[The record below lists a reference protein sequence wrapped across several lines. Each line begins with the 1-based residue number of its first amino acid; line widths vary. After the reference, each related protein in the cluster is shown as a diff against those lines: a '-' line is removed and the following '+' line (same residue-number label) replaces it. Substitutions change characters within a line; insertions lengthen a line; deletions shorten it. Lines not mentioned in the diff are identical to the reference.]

1 MNLQPRLLL
10 AATERGDCTM
20 IGDTTCDRTAERNP
34 AAEGR
39 TRPKLHPYALIFGA
53 TTVLSLG
60 IAIECR
66 SIAHLPSLLYGCLYW
81 EWWGFITAA
90 LWQLGIRGN
99 SFSKPS
105 AKTAVIHAALATVL
119 GITHLLLLGVLSPLE
134 EAVHVERSLPG
145 DVTSLLTF
153 NRLGMEVV
161 LYACA
166 CGMVATVLAQ
176 VRSQRE
182 TLKSVELE
190 RQLAAAH
197 LQALQSQMGPHF
209 LFNTLNTITSL
220 VDLGRSHEASEM
232 LSHLDVILR
241 RTLDQRVPG
250 KIPFHEELRVVEGY
264 LAIQKTRFSD
274 RLKVHIETS
283 EDALQGLVP
292 CFLLQPIVEN
302 AVQHG
307 IAPMENGGTIEARI
321 VRSGDQLRMQVRD
334 TGSVAQKSKTGHG
347 IGLSS
352 TRDRLAHFY
361 PGVHHFSAGPLP
373 TGGYEVTIEI
383 PYEVA
388 TA

>member
-1 MNLQPRLLL
+1 M
-10 AATERGDCTM
+10 T
-20 IGDTTCDRTAERNP
+20 GDTTRDRAAERNP

-39 TRPKLHPYALIFGA
+39 ARPKLHAYALIFGS

-81 EWWGFITAA
+81 EWWGLIIAV
-90 LWQLGIRGN
+90 LWGLGVQGK
-99 SFSKPS
+99 SLSKASP
-105 AKTAVIHAALATVL
+105 KRVIIHAVLATAL
-119 GITHLLLLGVLSPLE
+119 GVTHLLLLGALSPME
-134 EAVHVERSLPG
+134 EAVHFERSLPG
-145 DVTSLLTF
+145 GVTSLLTF
-153 NRLGMEVV
+153 NRLGMEIL

-166 CGMVATVLAQ
+166 CGMLATVLSQ

-182 TLKSVELE
+182 TLKWAELQ
-190 RQLAAAH
+190 RQLAAAQ
-197 LQALQSQMGPHF
+197 LQALQSQMEPHF

-241 RTLDQRVPG
+241 RTLHQRVPG

-264 LAIQKTRFSD
+264 LAIQKMRFSD

-321 VRSGDQLRMQVRD
+321 VRAGDQLRMQVRD
-334 TGSVAQKSKTGHG
+334 TGSAAQNFTSGHG

-361 PGVHHFSAGPLP
+361 PGMHQFSAGPTS

>member
-1 MNLQPRLLL
+1 MKLQDKSLLV
-10 AATERGDCTM
+10 AGGTGECAMTVE
-20 IGDTTCDRTAERNP
+20 TTRSQSVEKNAEVGIHR
-34 AAEGR
+34 R
-39 TRPKLHPYALIFGA
+39 SKLHPYALIFGC

-66 SIAHLPSLLYGCLYW
+66 SIAHLPSLLYGLLYW
-81 EWWGFITAA
+81 EWWGFVIATLGTQQKLLSKLSLKTSLIHAILA
-90 LWQLGIRGN
+90 VTLGI
-99 SFSKPS
+99 
-105 AKTAVIHAALATVL
+105 A
-119 GITHLLLLGVLSPLE
+119 HLLLLGALSPME
-134 EAVHVERSLPG
+134 QAVHLERSLPG
-145 DVTSLLTF
+145 GFTSLLTI
-153 NRLGMEVV
+153 NRLGMEIV

-166 CGMVATVLAQ
+166 CGMVATVLSQ
-176 VRSQRE
+176 MRSQRE
-182 TLKSVELE
+182 NLKSVELQ
-190 RQLAAAH
+190 RQLTAAQ
-197 LQALQSQMGPHF
+197 LQALQSQMEPHF
-209 LFNTLNTITSL
+209 LFNTLNTIASL

-241 RTLDQRVPG
+241 RTLHQRIPG

-274 RLKVHIETS
+274 RLTIQIETN
-283 EDALQGLVP
+283 EDALNGLVP

-307 IAPMENGGTIEARI
+307 IVPMEGGGTIEARI
-321 VRSGDQLRMQVRD
+321 IRSGDQLRMQVRD
-334 TGSVAQKSKTGHG
+334 SGSKAQSSTSGHG

-361 PGVHHFSAGPLP
+361 PGVHRFSAGPLP

>member
-1 MNLQPRLLL
+1 M
-10 AATERGDCTM
+10 TVETIRG
-20 IGDTTCDRTAERNP
+20 RTAEHNP
-34 AAEGR
+34 EAGIE
-39 TRPKLHPYALIFGA
+39 TRPKLHPYALIFGC

-66 SIAHLPSLLYGCLYW
+66 SIAHLPSLIYGLLYW
-81 EWWGFITAA
+81 EWWGFLITA
-90 LWQLGIRGN
+90 LWKLGTRGK
-99 SFSKPS
+99 FLSKLTL
-105 AKTAVIHAALATVL
+105 KTALTHIALAATF
-119 GITHLLLLGVLSPLE
+119 GTAHLLLLGSLSPME
-134 EAVHVERSLPG
+134 QVVHLERSLPG
-145 DVTSLLTF
+145 GTTSLLTI

-166 CGMVATVLAQ
+166 CGMVATVLTQ

-182 TLKSVELE
+182 TLKSVELQ
-190 RQLAAAH
+190 RQLTAAQ
-197 LQALQSQMGPHF
+197 LQALQSQMEPHF
-209 LFNTLNTITSL
+209 LFNTLNTINSL
-220 VDLGRSHEASEM
+220 VDLGRTHEASEM

-241 RTLDQRVPG
+241 RTLHQRVPG

-274 RLKVHIETS
+274 RLQVQIETS
-283 EDALQGLVP
+283 EDALNGLVP

-307 IAPMENGGTIEARI
+307 IAPMENGGTIEAWI

-334 TGSVAQKSKTGHG
+334 TGSKAQSSTAGHG

-361 PGVHHFSAGPLP
+361 PGVHQFSAGPLP

>member
-1 MNLQPRLLL
+1 
-10 AATERGDCTM
+10 
-20 IGDTTCDRTAERNP
+20 
-34 AAEGR
+34 
-39 TRPKLHPYALIFGA
+39 LIFGC

-60 IAIECR
+60 IAEECR
-66 SIAHLPSLLYGCLYW
+66 SIAHLPSLLYGCFYW
-81 EWWGFITAA
+81 EWWGVIIAVLWKLGTHEKLLSKLSLKTALINTVLA
-90 LWQLGIRGN
+90 TTLGI
-99 SFSKPS
+99 
-105 AKTAVIHAALATVL
+105 A
-119 GITHLLLLGVLSPLE
+119 HLLLLGALSPVE
-134 EAVHVERSLPG
+134 QAVHLERSLPG
-145 DVTSLLTF
+145 GVASILTL

-166 CGMVATVLAQ
+166 CGIVATVLSQ
-176 VRSQRE
+176 LRSQRE
-182 TLKSVELE
+182 TIESAELH
-190 RQLAAAH
+190 RQLAAAQ
-197 LQALQSQMGPHF
+197 LQALQSQMEPHF

-241 RTLDQRVPG
+241 RTLHQRVPG

-264 LAIQKTRFSD
+264 LAIQKARFSD
-274 RLKVHIETS
+274 RLKVRIETS
-283 EDALQGLVP
+283 EEALQGLVP

-307 IAPMENGGTIEARI
+307 IAAMENGGMIEARI
-321 VRSGDQLRMQVRD
+321 VKSGDRLRMQVRD
-334 TGSVAQKSKTGHG
+334 TGAAVESSTAGHG

-361 PGVHHFSAGPLP
+361 PGVHRFSAGPLS

-388 TA
+388 RA

>member
-1 MNLQPRLLL
+1 
-10 AATERGDCTM
+10 
-20 IGDTTCDRTAERNP
+20 
-34 AAEGR
+34 
-39 TRPKLHPYALIFGA
+39 
-53 TTVLSLG
+53 
-60 IAIECR
+60 
-66 SIAHLPSLLYGCLYW
+66 
-81 EWWGFITAA
+81 
-90 LWQLGIRGN
+90 
-99 SFSKPS
+99 
-105 AKTAVIHAALATVL
+105 
-119 GITHLLLLGVLSPLE
+119 
-134 EAVHVERSLPG
+134 
-145 DVTSLLTF
+145 
-153 NRLGMEVV
+153 MEVV

-166 CGMVATVLAQ
+166 CGMVATVLSQ

-197 LQALQSQMGPHF
+197 LQALQSQMEPHF
-209 LFNTLNTITSL
+209 LFNTLNTIASL

-250 KIPFHEELRVVEGY
+250 KIPFHEELQVVEGY
-264 LAIQKTRFSD
+264 LAIQKMRFSD

-307 IAPMENGGTIEARI
+307 IAPMEKGGTIEARI

-334 TGSVAQKSKTGHG
+334 TGSTVQKSKPGHG